1 MKVLAFED
9 SVDIEALL
17 ASQDAKADAILAKAN
32 EDSGDFLNLSA
43 EAAVGIAGTIALVY
57 ETENQKFEAER
68 KAAMNANYKP
78 KKRKRRGGDW
88 LPSPTQSFD
97 NTASFDDGEEDD
109 GEEEADEEAEEPAPA

>member
-1 MKVLAFED
+1 MADKEEKITGETI
-9 SVDIEALL
+9 DIEALL

-68 KAAMNANYKP
+68 KAAMNATK
-78 KKRKRRGGDW
+78 
-88 LPSPTQSFD
+88 SPTPTQIQ
-97 NTASFDDGEEDD
+97 G
-109 GEEEADEEAEEPAPA
+109 